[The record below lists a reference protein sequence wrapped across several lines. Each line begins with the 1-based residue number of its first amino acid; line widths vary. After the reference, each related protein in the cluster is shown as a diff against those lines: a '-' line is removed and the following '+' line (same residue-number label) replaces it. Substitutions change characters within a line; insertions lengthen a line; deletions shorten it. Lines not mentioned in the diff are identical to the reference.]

1 MPRPSKQASAPIV
14 TAALPSNMAALEAL
28 ERACEAEVTK
38 WNEVAKATRLD
49 YEAKA
54 ERMGKAA
61 KDGGFVLDG
70 LTPASRKLYVA
81 AAKWTA
87 RKELRSILAKARKA
101 KKNGETGK
109 ELFAVRAHMWAAKLK
124 EASEVLTRLNALAA
138 IDCNAET
145 GHDRKQVSHKQKP
158 ATDAEVAKLQAWA
171 AASGSKYADAFLV
184 MEFSGC
190 RGEELGKGVR
200 VEVLKVKG
208 VAVMR
213 FHIESAKCDGAK
225 KGLDIRC
232 VEVPMPM
239 MASPSIKRR
248 WMQLAKMV
256 AAKGSNGLVVKVD
269 GTEGKIGND
278 GEKQKGQTPGQ
289 ILTQAFRTASEC
301 ARVKI
306 NAYSLRNRVSAQTKA
321 ASKGQPDAA
330 VNVALVLGHQTT
342 NTQRH
347 YARAHRR
354 GRGISPMQVKGIN
367 VMGATIRG
375 PVKREGPPL
384 HVRERVALRGTVP
397 ATLLAGRSRTRL

>member
-1 MPRPSKQASAPIV
+1 MPRPSKPAPIA

-38 WNEVAKATRLD
+38 WNEVSKATRLD
-49 YEAKA
+49 YEAKT
-54 ERMGKAA
+54 ERMAKAA

-109 ELFAVRAHMWAAKLK
+109 ELFAVRAMMWAAKLE
-124 EASEVLTRLNALAA
+124 EARAVLTRLEALAK

-213 FHIESAKCDGAK
+213 FYIESAKCDGDK
-225 KGLDIRC
+225 KGLDLRC

-239 MASPSIKRR
+239 LASSSVKRR
-248 WMQLAKMV
+248 WMGLAKKV
-256 AAKGSNGLVVKVD
+256 AANGGQLVVSVQA
-269 GTEGKIGND
+269 TA
-278 GEKQKGQTPGQ
+278 GQTAGQ
-289 ILTQAFRTASEC
+289 LITQAFRTASEC
-301 ARVKI
+301 ARIKI
-306 NAYSLRNRVSAQTKA
+306 AAYSLRNRVSAQTKA

-384 HVRERVALRGTVP
+384 QVRERVALRGVVRAAP
-397 ATLLAGRSRTRL
+397 PAGRSRPRL